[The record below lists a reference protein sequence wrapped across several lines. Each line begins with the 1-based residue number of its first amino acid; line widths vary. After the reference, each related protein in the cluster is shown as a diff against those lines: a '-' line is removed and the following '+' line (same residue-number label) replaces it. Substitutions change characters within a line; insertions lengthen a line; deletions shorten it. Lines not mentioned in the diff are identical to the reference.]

1 MSTDICLM
9 ILMQQI
15 MMKTP
20 VPLQTT
26 QCKQHLLTRSAT
38 SFLYSAHA
46 ADVNEISLAISCPIQ
61 QFNTRLSY
69 KYSKNYATT
78 NEIIQLVKYFLRKS
92 KWGHGCRA
100 WFTALFCKM
109 SMSHIMWTICIN
121 MSTVYSHS
129 TRYCI
134 GMEKSQVFC
143 LY

>member
-92 KWGHGCRA
+92 K
-100 WFTALFCKM
+100 
-109 SMSHIMWTICIN
+109 
-121 MSTVYSHS
+121 
-129 TRYCI
+129 
-134 GMEKSQVFC
+134 
-143 LY
+143 